1 MWVVHNLQDNEH
13 VIIIHVQDGQTAL
26 YIASWKGHMEV
37 VQLLLQKQSDV
48 GKSKTVYYN
57 TLYTFL
63 YTVYNYISHT
73 MSALPPHLHM
83 YQYSGIARECFM
95 VGHQGRSQNLNN
107 GGFSAKRAKKGF

>member
-37 VQLLLQKQSDV
+37 VKLLLQKQSDV
-48 GKSKTVYYN
+48 GISKTVYYN

-63 YTVYNYISHT
+63 YYCVQ
-73 MSALPPHLHM
+73 LH
-83 YQYSGIARECFM
+83 ITHH
-95 VGHQGRSQNLNN
+95 VGTPSTPAYVPVQWRSQGMLY
-107 GGFSAKRAKKGF
+107 GRAPGA